1 MGQGKIMEEHI
12 TKLSSYILAKR
23 YQAEQ
28 DKSSAKAV
36 ELDKQLHEKLSIPAN
51 IDLLST
57 EIQDKLNEIIRAG
70 KQKAEKFI
78 NVTAWIF
85 IVLTGLKFL
94 GSVYGLMSINTVSE
108 HLTEINSLH
117 LEKIPFLKFIFGN
130 LALITMFAFV
140 VSLAMFITAIGV
152 LYRYDFA
159 RKAGIIFL
167 IYEMIKAVISPFLLM
182 YIFPNI
188 RNLNY
193 KIPKSIIDS
202 TYGSSIAV
210 SLFFSVIIIIVYW
223 WLISRFTSPDIK
235 EEFHS

>member
-1 MGQGKIMEEHI
+1 MQEYIK
-12 TKLSSYILAKR
+12 KLSTYILAKR

-28 DKSSAKAV
+28 DKSSAKAA
-36 ELDKQLHEKLSIPAN
+36 ELDKLLHERLSIPAD

-70 KQKAEKFI
+70 KQKAKKFI

-94 GSVYGLMSINTVSE
+94 GSIYGLMSMNTVSE
-108 HLTEINSLH
+108 HLHEINSLH

-140 VSLAMFITAIGV
+140 ISLAMFSTSIGV
-152 LYRYDFA
+152 LYRYNIA

-167 IYEMIKAVISPFLLM
+167 TYEIIKAVISPFLIM
-182 YIFPNI
+182 YIYPNI

-193 KIPKSIIDS
+193 QIPKTIIDS

-210 SLFFSVIIIIVYW
+210 SIFFSIIVIVVYW
-223 WLISRFTSPDIK
+223 WLISRFTSPEIK
-235 EEFHS
+235 EEFK

>member
-1 MGQGKIMEEHI
+1 MEEHI
-12 TKLSSYILAKR
+12 TKLSTYILAKR

-36 ELDKQLHEKLSIPAN
+36 ELDRLLRDKLSIPAN

-70 KQKAEKFI
+70 KQKAEKFV

-94 GSVYGLMSINTVSE
+94 GSIYGLMSMNTVSE
-108 HLTEINSLH
+108 HLHEINSLH
-117 LEKIPFLKFIFGN
+117 LENIPFLNFIFGN
-130 LALITMFAFV
+130 LVLITMFAFV
-140 VSLAMFITAIGV
+140 ISLAMFSTSIGV
-152 LYRYDFA
+152 LYRYNLA

-167 IYEMIKAVISPFLLM
+167 IYEIVKAVVSPFLLM
-182 YIFPNI
+182 YIYPNI

-193 KIPKSIIDS
+193 KIPKSIVDT
-202 TYGSSIAV
+202 TYGSSIAI
-210 SLFFSVIIIIVYW
+210 SLFFSIVIIVIYW
-223 WLISRFTSPDIK
+223 WLISRFTSPEIK
-235 EEFHS
+235 EEFK

>member
-1 MGQGKIMEEHI
+1 MREYIK
-12 TKLSSYILAKR
+12 KLSTYILAKR

-28 DKSSAKAV
+28 DKSSAKAA
-36 ELDKQLHEKLSIPAN
+36 ELDKLLHERLSIPAD

-70 KQKAEKFI
+70 KQKAKKFI

-94 GSVYGLMSINTVSE
+94 GSIYGLMSMNTVSE
-108 HLTEINSLH
+108 HLHEINSLH

-140 VSLAMFITAIGV
+140 ISLAMFSTSIGV
-152 LYRYDFA
+152 LYRYNIA

-167 IYEMIKAVISPFLLM
+167 TYEIIKAVISPFLIM
-182 YIFPNI
+182 YIYPNI

-193 KIPKSIIDS
+193 QIPKTIIDS
-202 TYGSSIAV
+202 TYNSSIAV
-210 SLFFSVIIIIVYW
+210 SIFFSIIVIVVYW
-223 WLISRFTSPDIK
+223 WLISRFTSPEIK
-235 EEFHS
+235 EEFK